1 MRELGKKKKKSSN
14 ASSSKEQTSQQWGR
28 LTWMGFWQRGWLHL
42 EEYVRQLTSR
52 WKETCWP
59 TFAHCTT
66 LNGSILPIYVLC
78 IYRLTHMRIIWWEC
92 SRMCSITTCLFH
104 LMWNRH
110 LAMSPHRDQPP
121 SFPRWHGIAVF
132 AGTRVLHS
140 PLWSIF
146 LAHVSHEVSLCTY
159 MAISEGQILR
169 NGFGIGVCLLEGCN
183 TLNSPRKRVV
193 WP

>member
-146 LAHVSHEVSLCTY
+146 LAHVSHEVSIFVYLHGYFRRTD
-159 MAISEGQILR
+159 SEEWIWHW
-169 NGFGIGVCLLEGCN
+169 CLPSGRL
-183 TLNSPRKRVV
+183 
-193 WP
+193 